1 MSMLTEFQFGEQE
14 IRVVVD
20 ETTNEPAWVAKDICD
35 ALGYAKV
42 DRALSKLDEDE
53 KLMLKIGASGQNRDM
68 SCINESG
75 LYTLILRSNK
85 PEAKKF
91 KKWVTAEVLPS
102 IRKTGSYSAAP
113 HADSNAVMLEMI
125 KNQQRLTDAVLD
137 VINTQQGQNK
147 VIMDYVTATF
157 NGLKNIGQVKIDE
170 KVLMPQY
177 LDSRDRKKLRD
188 AIQEKAKEVAKDLG
202 VSVSTISPS
211 IWIELKSFFDVD
223 DYQDIHKSQM
233 KDVMHFVTF
242 WEPKKGQ
249 VKETKQKP
257 THEIILDEE
266 GNSRVIPIV

>member
-1 MSMLTEFQFGEQE
+1 MSSLTEFQFGEQE

-20 ETTNEPAWVAKDICD
+20 ETTGEPVWVAKDICD

-68 SCINESG
+68 SCVNESG

-102 IRKTGSYSAAP
+102 IRKTGSYSVASS
-113 HADSNAVMLEMI
+113 ADTNEHDLLHVVLKLVE
-125 KNQQRLTDAVLD
+125 NQQRQTDAILELAKSMKQ
-137 VINTQQGQNK
+137 TPQLEMQP
-147 VIMDYVTATF
+147 
-157 NGLKNIGQVKIDE
+157 QV
-170 KVLMPQY
+170 QY

-211 IWIELKSFFDVD
+211 IWIELKQFFDVD

-233 KDVMHFVTF
+233 KDVMHFVMF

-249 VKETKQKP
+249 AKETKQKP